1 MKNIFLMVGLV
12 LVIINSMAAFVIP
25 DYVNGAMMFGNISI
39 ILTTAVIYISYLLP
53 IADGFKIGYTLLF
66 SFTGL
71 IRLICC
77 LPQIQSGFSIFFF
90 VAILMMEV
98 LFVFISYTIRNK

>member
-12 LVIINSMAAFVIP
+12 LVVINSMAALVIP
-25 DYVNGAMMFGNISI
+25 DYANGAMMFGNVSI
-39 ILTTAVIYISYLLP
+39 ILTTAVIYITYLLP

-77 LPQIQSGFSIFFF
+77 LPQINSSFSIFFF
-90 VAILMMEV
+90 VAILMLEV
-98 LFVFISYTIRNK
+98 LFVFTSYTIRNK